1 MDTKP
6 NHTPHRPIRAK
17 PCLAGTTYNAVPL
30 HTSRQFTRSEI
41 DRRPTHG
48 RSPVWRPGATHSRT
62 ARYLSTTITN
72 PRMGEALFGGDDLQ
86 RCTASHVP
94 TVHTFRERSQTHS
107 WAKPCLATGSY
118 TLPHLLP
125 TSRERSR
132 TLAWAKPC
140 LAGRPTM
147 LVRTQ
152 LPETNTS
159 RSRPSGMELP
169 DYPVVV
175 LTPSCRTRMGPHLR
189 FPPGLFPDS

>member
-1 MDTKP
+1 MRRSRSFSEHAERSISACVGRPRETGLRPHGGMGRVSARCEQCEALFGDREL
-6 NHTPHRPIRAK
+6 HTPAPAPNLPRA
-17 PCLAGTTYNAVPL
+17 
-30 HTSRQFTRSEI
+30 
-41 DRRPTHG
+41 
-48 RSPVWRPGATHSRT
+48 
-62 ARYLSTTITN
+62 ITN
-72 PRMGEALFGGDDLQ
+72 PRMGEALTGRQDLH
-86 RCTASHVP
+86 AHGL
-94 TVHTFRERSQTHS
+94 
-107 WAKPCLATGSY
+107 LA
-118 TLPHLLP
+118 L
-125 TSRERSR
+125 SRERSR

>member
-1 MDTKP
+1 MYPLFPFD
-6 NHTPHRPIRAK
+6 NDHEHTP
-17 PCLAGTTYNAVPL
+17 
-30 HTSRQFTRSEI
+30 
-41 DRRPTHG
+41 G
-48 RSPVWRPGATHSRT
+48 RSPVCRGRPTTLYRFTRPDSSHVPRT
-62 ARYLSTTITN
+62 IADPLMGEALFGDRELHTPAPAPNLPRAITN
-72 PRMGEALFGGDDLQ
+72 PRMGEALTGRQDLH
-86 RCTASHVP
+86 AHGL
-94 TVHTFRERSQTHS
+94 
-107 WAKPCLATGSY
+107 LA
-118 TLPHLLP
+118 L
-125 TSRERSR
+125 SRERSR